1 MTIKQ
6 AIAKLSALVLISGF
20 LAVVPQSA
28 LADGG
33 VSASSAP
40 SQSPSLSAFAF
51 EPIGAT
57 VSVSSITTN
66 SAVASWTLPDE
77 AEITRVEMAH
87 YNYTTSQ
94 WTSLPAST
102 SKSGSVNLTGLTAG
116 TGYAFR
122 TNTFY
127 ASGVAK
133 LGDIQFETMT
143 TSSSDLQLPVLVPS
157 SVSISATTV
166 APGGQLTGQF
176 RVTDDIGCC
185 SWARIDMRT
194 ATPFE
199 NRDQARIWT
208 AVTPRQTSGNAT
220 DGVYSAAVTVPSNT
234 PAGSYMLYGQAID
247 NFGRYTHL
255 VVLGTFEVRAA
266 ADVQLP
272 VLVPSSV
279 SISATTVAPGGQ
291 VTGQFRVTDDIG
303 CCSWARIDMR
313 TATPFADR
321 DRARIWVM
329 ATPRQTSGNA
339 TDGVYSAAVT
349 VPSNTPAGS
358 YMLYGQAI
366 DNFGRYTH
374 LVVLGTFEVRVAA
387 TNTAPTLSVSDV
399 RSRSAT
405 ATWSVPNDTPTR
417 SISLEIQEVQVGS
430 WANVSLPTSNT
441 KAGSVDLTVKPGTA
455 YRLRVVATYTDGTSK
470 TEVANFTTP
479 ALTPPPTPSIR
490 IDNSDPEVAVVT
502 WSYSFSNLEKFV
514 ISIREAGGSESPV
527 DLSASARSHRFS
539 GLKPNSQ
546 FVVTL
551 QAVANTGATASTN
564 VTLLTPVKQ
573 LIDPARPTITEIVAA
588 QSSAVLAFAQESLR
602 GADPVQRWDIQV
614 RLSGESSWATV
625 SRIQNDGR
633 SSRTVTIGDL
643 SAGRTYQAR
652 VVARGEG
659 GTSSISSIRDFET
672 SVGIATPDSLSS
684 RDVTWNSAVL
694 TWFQATDG
702 PATVPSRYEV
712 ELTEGTSESWRTVK
726 TLSSSD
732 RRPTTT
738 ISGLKSGTEYLWRV
752 TAVSKSGV
760 KEVSYVESFSTPS
773 SMRSPSNLSVSDVGD
788 NWARVTWSYIA
799 NQAFK
804 PVATFEIRVSQN
816 QGATWTTL
824 VSNIPRTARAV
835 RIEDLAPE
843 TDYDVR
849 IVARSSDGE
858 EAYDALTIVTNQKLE
873 EITEVTVSLISARSV
888 TIKWLLPSV
897 ALGGQEIDSV
907 SVQIRSGNRWVTRVR
922 NAEPDQLE
930 AKLTNLEPGTRY
942 TYRVV
947 SVGEDGSRDFSEP
960 KRFRTR

>member
-1 MTIKQ
+1 MSSKRSLASIISVVLVAGFISAVPVAANATSAAPAKK
-6 AIAKLSALVLISGF
+6 IAASSSAL
-20 LAVVPQSA
+20 
-28 LADGG
+28 
-33 VSASSAP
+33 
-40 SQSPSLSAFAF
+40 SPSSTDLDL
-51 EPIGAT
+51 PI
-57 VSVSSITTN
+57 
-66 SAVASWTLPDE
+66 
-77 AEITRVEMAH
+77 
-87 YNYTTSQ
+87 
-94 WTSLPAST
+94 
-102 SKSGSVNLTGLTAG
+102 
-116 TGYAFR
+116 
-122 TNTFY
+122 
-127 ASGVAK
+127 
-133 LGDIQFETMT
+133 
-143 TSSSDLQLPVLVPS
+143 LVPD
-157 SVSISATTV
+157 SVSISTTAV
-166 APGGQLTGQF
+166 APGGQVTGQF
-176 RVTDDIGCC
+176 RVTDDVGCC
-185 SWARIDMRT
+185 SWVRIDMRT

-199 NRDQARIWT
+199 DRDRAQIWT
-208 AVTPRQTSGNAT
+208 MITPSQVSGTTTNAVFSG
-220 DGVYSAAVTVPSNT
+220 VVTVPNAT
-234 PAGSYMLYGQAID
+234 PAGNYMLYGQAID

-255 VVLGTFEVRAA
+255 VVLGTFEVRPA

-272 VLVPSSV
+272 VLVPGSV
-279 SISATTVAPGGQ
+279 SISTTAVAPGGQ

-321 DRARIWVM
+321 DKARIWVM
-329 ATPRQTSGNA
+329 ETPRQVSGNA

-349 VPSNTPAGS
+349 VPSSTPAGS

-387 TNTAPTLSVSDV
+387 VNTAPAIQVSDLKA
-399 RSRSAT
+399 RSAT
-405 ATWSVPNDTPTR
+405 ASWSVPNETPTR
-417 SISLEIQEVQVGS
+417 SMNLQIQEVAVGS
-430 WANVSLPTSNT
+430 WTSVPLPSSNS
-441 KAGSVDLTVKPGTA
+441 KSGQIVLTLKPGTD
-455 YRLRVVATYTDGTSK
+455 YRVRMVATYTDGTSK
-470 TEVANFTTP
+470 SEVASFTTP

-490 IDNSDPEVAVVT
+490 IDNSDPELAIVT

-514 ISIREAGGSESPV
+514 ISIREAGGAENPV

-539 GLKPNSQ
+539 GLKANSQ
-546 FVVTL
+546 FIVTL
-551 QAVANTGATASTN
+551 QAVGSNGATSTTN
-564 VTLLTPVKQ
+564 VAFFTPVKQ
-573 LIDPARPTITEIVAA
+573 LIDPAKPAITEIVSA
-588 QSSAVLAFAQESLR
+588 QSSADITFAQDSIR

-614 RLSGESSWATV
+614 RLSGDSSWATV
-625 SRIQNDGR
+625 ARVQNDGR
-633 SSRTVTIGDL
+633 TPRTVTIGDL

-652 VVARGEG
+652 VVSRGES

-684 RDVTWNSAVL
+684 RDITWNSAVL
-694 TWFQATDG
+694 TWFQDTDG
-702 PATVPSRYEV
+702 PATIPSRYEI
-712 ELTEGTSESWRTVK
+712 ELTESGVGSWRMAK
-726 TLSSSD
+726 TFSSSD
-732 RRPTTT
+732 RRPSTTV
-738 ISGLKSGTEYLWRV
+738 SGLKSGTEYLWRV
-752 TAVSKSGV
+752 TAVSKSEV

-804 PVATFEIRVSQN
+804 PVASFEIRVSQN

-835 RIEDLAPE
+835 RIEDLSPE

-888 TIKWLLPSV
+888 TIKWLLPSD